1 MNSSCLS
8 ICRQGWLGVPLFFIG
23 VVSLAF
29 SQLVQDEKS
38 QSLSPE
44 DQIDLISGKIATLKD
59 RLKKVNKDQSGSQF
73 DLTKRSATG
82 NVRQLISTG
91 DSGDE
96 AILSIQRKLTDTN
109 EQWQSRSDEIKEVST
124 AVEERLKESEIIFQ
138 DLKDNFASRLEEAVP
153 ALNVLEENLKRT
165 EAEMDAVTILSQKAL
180 SDSIE
185 SYLALQSTS
194 NNLLSTAVPSVPAN
208 RNGNLRRKTA
218 SSPISSKVSSVDQEL
233 PLNLSSR
240 FSPSVDTSAGL
251 VRVRADQI
259 SGDEPSDVISR
270 LKNELAASKS
280 VQTELSVDTA
290 DMQADLRKAYR
301 EIVSLRSRLGE
312 SEQLSNELAKSRDS
326 LWQAGDGNLPT
337 AKSVTVK
344 INRLEKEL
352 RTAQEDLR
360 NSKKALLVE
369 QERSTAMIRS
379 ITSELERTRKELD
392 SAKSA
397 TINSVADSVR
407 LASLER
413 ELNDARRALQMI
425 KTAPTDPTQKSY
437 LNMQDELRKALGEIT
452 RMQIELGDK
461 KELEK
466 QIVRLKSSMELINQG
481 SGRDPNPEYA
491 NKLLIE
497 LNDAR
502 REVKNAKSMT
512 RQEGKELIERVAFLE
527 QELKASQL
535 ALKKTE
541 QVLEN
546 TKEKMAKEEFEFAS
560 TIQRLE
566 EDAQLTESSL
576 NNLSSGQLPTI
587 PFVEEM
593 EKNLAGSE
601 ERIRLMSEQ
610 FESEQ
615 TKASE
620 LINGLKVELESAVL
634 RQKRALDQL
643 ARKEAEMEG
652 KDVELRA
659 TKEEAKK
666 FKEEL
671 EVVKVIA
678 GQLEDLN
685 SVLDQTK
692 ETQSSQSSSLQQV
705 VDSLKEELNQAKV
718 ELVFA
723 LEETEQYKNDS
734 ARMIGSLE
742 SQLEDTRNQL
752 LAEQENQSDY
762 TNDTKDLILDLKSEL
777 VVAREEIARM
787 KSAGLGESV
796 QTNQAVAQLQEA
808 LGTIRILQESLEDA
822 EKVNLEVDNLRS
834 QLANS
839 MESQLLDLQQT
850 DDAKLALRKKT
861 EDLEAEISILREQGM
876 GTGIEFKKAN
886 ADLIEKLA
894 VSEAQIAELEKRSA
908 MAEDNGVLSLIDL
921 EEELAQEKLKNNQ
934 LQSELAQI
942 SPARKKTVDLL
953 EAELALT
960 MKKIEDLEAN
970 DIGRAEEIAKL
981 ESELKDALLSNKS
994 NESTEGNDLDQ
1005 IAMVS
1010 DLEKQL
1016 VDAQNRILEIQQ
1028 SQEENLTPSESNISS
1043 DQFAKLVEELA
1054 LAEGTIS
1061 KLENSLDSQETKRK
1075 NLQNQLD
1082 GTIAR
1087 LDEIQAQSEPSLND
1101 RGDSLFQAEGIVAM
1115 ESELLEAQQ
1124 TIDNLLAKTELEGTQ
1139 RKKLEDQLANALA
1152 KLDKIQGVEF
1162 TSESVNSDEI
1172 SELKDLL
1179 KEKDI
1184 KQQELEEELSNA
1196 IIDMTEKE
1204 AELEAA
1210 SFLREEV
1217 ELLAKK
1223 LETAEAKITNV
1234 ENDSSVNL
1242 EIELLQEEINLLKTE
1257 LENAKSENIPN
1268 QDESITMLQS
1278 QLQEAVSYSF
1288 EVQTEL
1294 EETKARLAEIES
1306 QQLGS
1311 QNPEL
1316 EKLLSQAKSN
1326 EEEAQNRIGDLTNAL
1341 QNSENLRKEMENLLS
1356 EMEMPS
1362 TEKQVDFAN
1371 DPKFIE
1377 LQKELV
1383 DLQQDLVAARG
1394 MEDPD
1399 LKALQLEL
1407 EASQNDSMRLNEEF
1421 KDAMENF
1428 GNIKDQLSRLEEENI
1443 RLQNITLSDAK
1454 SESREAISNLN
1465 SELKE
1470 LVSDNQNLNSEIS
1483 DRDNRIASL
1492 TEQLALAQMNVPGLN
1507 PDNAALRAQI
1517 VRLEGSLESARNNET
1532 RAKQNAQNSMLESQ
1546 DLVQKIALLE
1556 GRLREA
1562 MSNARGLPSAIPSEV
1577 VSNSDAL
1584 NQEVAQLKEQNEQL
1598 LEKLRTPSV
1607 IPERD
1612 QLDRR
1617 IRDLNQKNLMAQI
1630 QLDQERSRVEDLRK
1644 QLAESRDI
1652 KQEIV
1657 ERGQSANLKVGLL
1670 NDELDDSRKRIF
1682 SLEQALISAREAIR
1696 VLKLNDGS
1704 TNIQVSVPSSRR
1716 YNQYT
1721 PSTLDRS
1728 RRYVTSTKPIYPRS
1742 SIPSPTTPLPNARKI
1757 GLGSKVLS
1765 SPSIQQ
1771 LPAGDSSIQLSAQ
1784 VQFLNNK
1791 NRPAG
1796 FSEFFLVKN
1805 DLNTILNNSGIRIPS
1820 GKNIK
1825 STAELWA
1832 RSVQRGYRYP
1842 GVASSIRNALATNS
1856 LARLKTNSIGQA
1868 NLDDIEPGNYFVIG
1882 TSPLGQVGVVWSKS
1896 VRLNPGANSI
1906 VLDLRDAEW
1915 AQ

>member
-1 MNSSCLS
+1 M
-8 ICRQGWLGVPLFFIG
+8 
-23 VVSLAF
+23 
-29 SQLVQDEKS
+29 
-38 QSLSPE
+38 
-44 DQIDLISGKIATLKD
+44 
-59 RLKKVNKDQSGSQF
+59 
-73 DLTKRSATG
+73 
-82 NVRQLISTG
+82 
-91 DSGDE
+91 
-96 AILSIQRKLTDTN
+96 
-109 EQWQSRSDEIKEVST
+109 
-124 AVEERLKESEIIFQ
+124 
-138 DLKDNFASRLEEAVP
+138 
-153 ALNVLEENLKRT
+153 
-165 EAEMDAVTILSQKAL
+165 
-180 SDSIE
+180 
-185 SYLALQSTS
+185 
-194 NNLLSTAVPSVPAN
+194 
-208 RNGNLRRKTA
+208 
-218 SSPISSKVSSVDQEL
+218 
-233 PLNLSSR
+233 
-240 FSPSVDTSAGL
+240 
-251 VRVRADQI
+251 
-259 SGDEPSDVISR
+259 
-270 LKNELAASKS
+270 
-280 VQTELSVDTA
+280 
-290 DMQADLRKAYR
+290 
-301 EIVSLRSRLGE
+301 
-312 SEQLSNELAKSRDS
+312 
-326 LWQAGDGNLPT
+326 
-337 AKSVTVK
+337 
-344 INRLEKEL
+344 
-352 RTAQEDLR
+352 
-360 NSKKALLVE
+360 
-369 QERSTAMIRS
+369 
-379 ITSELERTRKELD
+379 
-392 SAKSA
+392 
-397 TINSVADSVR
+397 
-407 LASLER
+407 
-413 ELNDARRALQMI
+413 
-425 KTAPTDPTQKSY
+425 
-437 LNMQDELRKALGEIT
+437 
-452 RMQIELGDK
+452 
-461 KELEK
+461 
-466 QIVRLKSSMELINQG
+466 
-481 SGRDPNPEYA
+481 
-491 NKLLIE
+491 
-497 LNDAR
+497 
-502 REVKNAKSMT
+502 
-512 RQEGKELIERVAFLE
+512 
-527 QELKASQL
+527 
-535 ALKKTE
+535 
-541 QVLEN
+541 
-546 TKEKMAKEEFEFAS
+546 
-560 TIQRLE
+560 
-566 EDAQLTESSL
+566 
-576 NNLSSGQLPTI
+576 
-587 PFVEEM
+587 
-593 EKNLAGSE
+593 
-601 ERIRLMSEQ
+601 
-610 FESEQ
+610 
-615 TKASE
+615 
-620 LINGLKVELESAVL
+620 
-634 RQKRALDQL
+634 
-643 ARKEAEMEG
+643 
-652 KDVELRA
+652 
-659 TKEEAKK
+659 
-666 FKEEL
+666 
-671 EVVKVIA
+671 
-678 GQLEDLN
+678 
-685 SVLDQTK
+685 
-692 ETQSSQSSSLQQV
+692 
-705 VDSLKEELNQAKV
+705 
-718 ELVFA
+718 
-723 LEETEQYKNDS
+723 
-734 ARMIGSLE
+734 
-742 SQLEDTRNQL
+742 
-752 LAEQENQSDY
+752 
-762 TNDTKDLILDLKSEL
+762 
-777 VVAREEIARM
+777 
-787 KSAGLGESV
+787 
-796 QTNQAVAQLQEA
+796 
-808 LGTIRILQESLEDA
+808 
-822 EKVNLEVDNLRS
+822 
-834 QLANS
+834 
-839 MESQLLDLQQT
+839 
-850 DDAKLALRKKT
+850 
-861 EDLEAEISILREQGM
+861 
-876 GTGIEFKKAN
+876 
-886 ADLIEKLA
+886 
-894 VSEAQIAELEKRSA
+894 
-908 MAEDNGVLSLIDL
+908 
-921 EEELAQEKLKNNQ
+921 
-934 LQSELAQI
+934 
-942 SPARKKTVDLL
+942 
-953 EAELALT
+953 
-960 MKKIEDLEAN
+960 
-970 DIGRAEEIAKL
+970 
-981 ESELKDALLSNKS
+981 
-994 NESTEGNDLDQ
+994 
-1005 IAMVS
+1005 
-1010 DLEKQL
+1010 
-1016 VDAQNRILEIQQ
+1016 
-1028 SQEENLTPSESNISS
+1028 
-1043 DQFAKLVEELA
+1043 
-1054 LAEGTIS
+1054 AEGTIS

-1082 GTIAR
+1082 DTIAR
-1087 LDEIQAQSEPSLND
+1087 LDEFQAQSEPSLND

-1306 QQLGS
+1306 QQLGF

-1728 RRYVTSTKPIYPRS
+1728 RRYVTSTNPIYPSS

>member
-994 NESTEGNDLDQ
+994 TESTEGNDLDQ

-1082 GTIAR
+1082 DTIAR

-1101 RGDSLFQAEGIVAM
+1101 PGDSLFQAEGIVAM

-1728 RRYVTSTKPIYPRS
+1728 RRYVTSTKPIYPSS

>member
-1 MNSSCLS
+1 MNFSCLS

-194 NNLLSTAVPSVPAN
+194 NNMLSTAVPSVPAN

-970 DIGRAEEIAKL
+970 DISRAEEIAKL

-994 NESTEGNDLDQ
+994 NESTKGNDLDQ

-1028 SQEENLTPSESNISS
+1028 SREENLTPGESNISS

-1101 RGDSLFQAEGIVAM
+1101 PGDSLVQAEGIVAM

-1306 QQLGS
+1306 QRLGS

-1470 LVSDNQNLNSEIS
+1470 LVSDNQNLNSEIN

-1598 LEKLRTPSV
+1598 LEKLRTPSI

-1728 RRYVTSTKPIYPRS
+1728 RRYVTSTKPIYPSS

>member
-1 MNSSCLS
+1 MNFSCLS

-44 DQIDLISGKIATLKD
+44 DQIDLISRKIVTLKD
-59 RLKKVNKDQSGSQF
+59 RLNQISKDQSGSQF

-82 NVRQLISTG
+82 NLRQLLSTG
-91 DSGDE
+91 DKSDE
-96 AILSIQRKLTDTN
+96 EILSIQRRLLNTN
-109 EQWQSRSDEIKEVST
+109 EQWESRSKEIKQVSLT
-124 AVEERLKESEIIFQ
+124 VEERINESEIIFQ
-138 DLKDNFASRLEEAVP
+138 DLKDNFASRLDEAVP
-153 ALNVLEENLKRT
+153 ALNALEENLKRT
-165 EAEMDAVTILSQKAL
+165 ETEMDAVAILSQKAL

-185 SYLALQSTS
+185 SYLSLQSES
-194 NNLLSTAVPSVPAN
+194 NNLLSKALPLVPAAQPKN
-208 RNGNLRRKTA
+208 NLNSLRTNS
-218 SSPISSKVSSVDQEL
+218 SSPIVSKVSSSTTGA
-233 PLNLSSR
+233 PMNLSSR
-240 FSPSVDTSAGL
+240 FSPTVDTSAGF
-251 VRVRADQI
+251 VRAKTDQI

-270 LKNELAASKS
+270 LKSELAVSKS

-290 DMQADLRKAYR
+290 DMQSDLRKAYR

-312 SEQLSNELAKSRDS
+312 SEQLSDELVKSRDS
-326 LWQAGDGNLPT
+326 LWQTVDGNLPT
-337 AKSVTVK
+337 AKSVSVK
-344 INRLEKEL
+344 IVRLENEL
-352 RTAQEDLR
+352 QTAKEDLQ
-360 NSKKALLVE
+360 NSKKALLIE

-379 ITSELERTRKELD
+379 ITSELDRTRKELD
-392 SAKSA
+392 AAKSA

-425 KTAPTDPTQKSY
+425 KTAPTDPTQESY
-437 LNMQDELRKALGEIT
+437 LAMQDELRKALGEIT
-452 RMQIELGDK
+452 KMQIELSDK

-466 QIVRLKSSMELINQG
+466 QIARLKSSMELINQG
-481 SGRDPNPEYA
+481 GGRAQNPEYA

-497 LNDAR
+497 LNDAK
-502 REVKNAKSMT
+502 REVKNAKSMS

-535 ALKKTE
+535 SLKKTE

-576 NNLSSGQLPTI
+576 SNLSAGQLPTI

-601 ERIRLMSEQ
+601 ERIKLMSEQ

-652 KDVELRA
+652 KDVELKA

-685 SVLDQTK
+685 TVLDQTK
-692 ETQSSQSSSLQQV
+692 ETQNSQSSSLQQV

-742 SQLEDTRNQL
+742 SQLEDTRNKL

-762 TNDTKDLILDLKSEL
+762 TNETKDLILDLKSEL

-839 MESQLLDLQQT
+839 MESQLLDLQQS
-850 DDAKLALRKKT
+850 DDQKLALRKKT
-861 EDLEAEISILREQGM
+861 EDLEAEIALLREQGI
-876 GTGIEFKKAN
+876 GSGVEFKKAN
-886 ADLIEKLA
+886 ADLIEKLEI
-894 VSEAQIAELEKRSA
+894 SKAQIAELEKRSA
-908 MAEDNGVLSLIDL
+908 MAEDNGVLSIIDL
-921 EEELAQEKLKNNQ
+921 EEELALEKLKNND
-934 LQSELAQI
+934 LQSELAQ
-942 SPARKKTVDLL
+942 
-953 EAELALT
+953 
-960 MKKIEDLEAN
+960 
-970 DIGRAEEIAKL
+970 
-981 ESELKDALLSNKS
+981 KS
-994 NESTEGNDLDQ
+994 LVPNQ

-1016 VDAQNRILEIQQ
+1016 IDAQNRLLEFQENQASERREGQ
-1028 SQEENLTPSESNISS
+1028 SVDSS
-1043 DQFAKLVEELA
+1043 
-1054 LAEGTIS
+1054 LAEVALEEKLQRAEETIAN
-1061 KLENSLDSQETKRK
+1061 LEFSLDSQESKRLE
-1075 NLQNQLD
+1075 LQEQLSN
-1082 GTIAR
+1082 TISR
-1087 LDEIQAQSEPSLND
+1087 LENVEINNTPSSQEIEKL
-1101 RGDSLFQAEGIVAM
+1101 R
-1115 ESELLEAQQ
+1115 
-1124 TIDNLLAKTELEGTQ
+1124 TLLA
-1139 RKKLEDQLANALA
+1139 
-1152 KLDKIQGVEF
+1152 
-1162 TSESVNSDEI
+1162 
-1172 SELKDLL
+1172 
-1179 KEKDI
+1179 EKDN
-1184 KQQELEEELSNA
+1184 KLNQLEEELGDV
-1196 IIDMTEKE
+1196 IVDMTEKE
-1204 AELEAA
+1204 AQVEAA
-1210 SFLREEV
+1210 IFLKEEV
-1217 ELLAKK
+1217 DLLAQK
-1223 LETAEAKITNV
+1223 LESAEAKIANAGI
-1234 ENDSSVNL
+1234 DSLGNS
-1242 EIELLQEEINLLKTE
+1242 ETKLLQDEINFLKAK
-1257 LENAKSENIPN
+1257 LENAKGSNVSNNDP
-1268 QDESITMLQS
+1268 SILKLQT
-1278 QLQEAVSYSF
+1278 QLQDAVSYSF

-1294 EETKARLAEIES
+1294 EETKARLSELENERGN
-1306 QQLGS
+1306 LE
-1311 QNPEL
+1311 NPEL
-1316 EKLLSQAKSN
+1316 EKLLTDAKIN
-1326 EEEAQNRIGDLTNAL
+1326 EENAQTRIADLTNAL
-1341 QNSENLRKEMENLLS
+1341 RNSENLRKEMESLLS
-1356 EMEMPS
+1356 ETEMPGQ
-1362 TEKQVDFAN
+1362 QVSGDLAN
-1371 DPKFIE
+1371 DPKFLE
-1377 LQKELV
+1377 LQQELV
-1383 DLQQDLVAARG
+1383 DLQQDLVAARE
-1394 MEDPD
+1394 MESPEVQD
-1399 LKALQLEL
+1399 LRMEL
-1407 EASQNDSMRLNEEF
+1407 ESSQNDSLRLNEEF

-1428 GNIKDQLSRLEEENI
+1428 SKIKDQVSLLEEENS

-1454 SESREAISNLN
+1454 NQSRDAISSLN
-1465 SELKE
+1465 SELKD
-1470 LVSDNQNLNSEIS
+1470 LVSDNKNLKTLIE

-1492 TEQLALAQMNVPGLN
+1492 TEQLALSQLDVPGLE

-1517 VRLEGSLESARNNET
+1517 VRLEGSLESAKNSES

-1546 DLVQKIALLE
+1546 DLIQKITLLE
-1556 GRLREA
+1556 ERLRDA
-1562 MSNARGLPSAIPSEV
+1562 MSNARGLPAAIPSEV
-1577 VSNSDAL
+1577 TFNSETL
-1584 NQEVAQLKEQNEQL
+1584 NQEIEQLKDQNEL
-1598 LEKLRTPSV
+1598 LMEKLRSPSS

-1644 QLAESRDI
+1644 QLSESRDI

-1670 NDELDDSRKRIF
+1670 NDELDDAKKRVF
-1682 SLEQALISAREAIR
+1682 SLEQALIAAREAIR
-1696 VLKLNDGS
+1696 VLKSTDGS
-1704 TNIQVSVPSSRR
+1704 SNIQVSIPSPNRYTQYNPLSSNTSNRYVSSTRPRYSRPVPSSA
-1716 YNQYT
+1716 
-1721 PSTLDRS
+1721 PSLP
-1728 RRYVTSTKPIYPRS
+1728 V
-1742 SIPSPTTPLPNARKI
+1742 PNARKVQ
-1757 GLGSKVLS
+1757 LGSPILNS
-1765 SPSIQQ
+1765 SSIQQ

-1805 DLNTILNNSGIRIPS
+1805 DLTSILSDSGIKVPPN
-1820 GKNIK
+1820 KNIK
-1825 STAELWA
+1825 SIAELWA

-1868 NLDDIEPGNYFVIG
+1868 NLDDIEPGRYFVIG

-1896 VRLNPGANSI
+1896 VNLIPGSNNI

>member
-1 MNSSCLS
+1 MNFSCLS

-194 NNLLSTAVPSVPAN
+194 NNMLSTAVPSVPAN

-970 DIGRAEEIAKL
+970 DISRAEEIAKL

-1028 SQEENLTPSESNISS
+1028 SREENLTPGESNISS

-1101 RGDSLFQAEGIVAM
+1101 PGDSLVQAEGIVAM

-1306 QQLGS
+1306 QRLGS

-1470 LVSDNQNLNSEIS
+1470 LVSDNQNLNSEIN

-1598 LEKLRTPSV
+1598 LEKLRTPSI

-1728 RRYVTSTKPIYPRS
+1728 RRYVTSTKPIYPSS

>member
-1 MNSSCLS
+1 MNFSCLS

-59 RLKKVNKDQSGSQF
+59 RLNEVSKDQSGSRF

-82 NVRQLISTG
+82 NLRQLLS
-91 DSGDE
+91 SGDRSDE
-96 AILSIQRKLTDTN
+96 EILFIQRKLLNTN
-109 EQWQSRSDEIKEVST
+109 EQWESRSKEIKQVSLT
-124 AVEERLKESEIIFQ
+124 VEERLKESEIIFQ
-138 DLKDNFASRLEEAVP
+138 DLKDNFASRLDEAVP

-165 EAEMDAVTILSQKAL
+165 ETEMDAVAILSQKAL

-185 SYLALQSTS
+185 SYLSLQSES
-194 NNLLSTAVPSVPAN
+194 NNLLSKALPSVPPVQPKN
-208 RNGNLRRKTA
+208 NLNSLRTNS
-218 SSPISSKVSSVDQEL
+218 SSPIVSKVSSSGKEL
-233 PLNLSSR
+233 PLDLSSR
-240 FSPSVDTSAGL
+240 FSPTVDTSAGF
-251 VRVRADQI
+251 VRAKTDQI

-270 LKNELAASKS
+270 LKSELAVSKS

-290 DMQADLRKAYR
+290 DMQSDLRKAYR

-312 SEQLSNELAKSRDS
+312 SEQLSDELAKSRDS
-326 LWQAGDGNLPT
+326 LWQTGDGNLPT

-344 INRLEKEL
+344 ITRLENEL
-352 RTAQEDLR
+352 QTAKEDLQ
-360 NSKKALLVE
+360 NSKKALLIE

-379 ITSELERTRKELD
+379 ITSELDRTRKELD
-392 SAKSA
+392 AAKSA

-425 KTAPTDPTQKSY
+425 KTAPTDPTQESY
-437 LNMQDELRKALGEIT
+437 LGMQDELRKALGEIT
-452 RMQIELGDK
+452 KMQIELSDK

-466 QIVRLKSSMELINQG
+466 QIARLKSSMELINQG
-481 SGRDPNPEYA
+481 SGRGPNPEYA

-497 LNDAR
+497 LNDAK
-502 REVKNAKSMT
+502 REVKNAKSMS

-546 TKEKMAKEEFEFAS
+546 TNEKMAKEEFEFAS

-576 NNLSSGQLPTI
+576 SNLSTGQLPTI

-601 ERIRLMSEQ
+601 ERIKLMSEQ

-652 KDVELRA
+652 KDVELKA
-659 TKEEAKK
+659 TKEKAKK

-692 ETQSSQSSSLQQV
+692 ETQNSQSTSLQQV

-742 SQLEDTRNQL
+742 NQLEDTRNKL

-850 DDAKLALRKKT
+850 DDQKLALRKKT
-861 EDLEAEISILREQGM
+861 EDLEAEIALLRDQGI
-876 GTGIEFKKAN
+876 GSGVEFKKAN
-886 ADLIEKLA
+886 ADLIEKLEI
-894 VSEAQIAELEKRSA
+894 SKAQIAELEKRSA

-921 EEELAQEKLKNNQ
+921 EEELALEKLKTND
-934 LQSELAQI
+934 LQAELAQ
-942 SPARKKTVDLL
+942 
-953 EAELALT
+953 
-960 MKKIEDLEAN
+960 
-970 DIGRAEEIAKL
+970 
-981 ESELKDALLSNKS
+981 KS
-994 NESTEGNDLDQ
+994 LVPNQ

-1016 VDAQNRILEIQQ
+1016 IDAQNRLLEFQENQ
-1028 SQEENLTPSESNISS
+1028 ASQREAVQDEDLL
-1043 DQFAKLVEELA
+1043 AKVDLEEELQR
-1054 LAEGTIS
+1054 AEETIAN
-1061 KLENSLDSQETKRK
+1061 LEFSLDSQESKRLE
-1075 NLQNQLD
+1075 LQEQLSN
-1082 GTIAR
+1082 TISR
-1087 LDEIQAQSEPSLND
+1087 LEKVEINNTPSSEEIEKL
-1101 RGDSLFQAEGIVAM
+1101 R
-1115 ESELLEAQQ
+1115 
-1124 TIDNLLAKTELEGTQ
+1124 TLLA
-1139 RKKLEDQLANALA
+1139 
-1152 KLDKIQGVEF
+1152 
-1162 TSESVNSDEI
+1162 
-1172 SELKDLL
+1172 
-1179 KEKDI
+1179 EKDT
-1184 KQQELEEELSNA
+1184 KLNQLEEELGDV
-1196 IIDMTEKE
+1196 IVDMTEKE
-1204 AELEAA
+1204 AQVEAA
-1210 SFLREEV
+1210 NFLKEEV
-1217 ELLAKK
+1217 DLLAQK
-1223 LETAEAKITNV
+1223 LEDAEAKISNV
-1234 ENDSSVNL
+1234 GIDSL
-1242 EIELLQEEINLLKTE
+1242 GDPETKLLQDEINFLKE
-1257 LENAKSENIPN
+1257 KLENAKGSNVAQNDP
-1268 QDESITMLQS
+1268 SILKLQT
-1278 QLQEAVSYSF
+1278 QLQDAVSYSF

-1294 EETKARLAEIES
+1294 EETKARLSELEN
-1306 QQLGS
+1306 QRGNV

-1316 EKLLSQAKSN
+1316 EKLLTDAKIN
-1326 EEEAQNRIGDLTNAL
+1326 EENAQTRIADLSDAL
-1341 QNSENLRKEMENLLS
+1341 RNSENLRKEMESLLS
-1356 EMEMPS
+1356 ETEMPGQ
-1362 TEKQVDFAN
+1362 QVSGDLAN
-1371 DPKFIE
+1371 DPKFLE
-1377 LQKELV
+1377 LQQELV
-1383 DLQQDLVAARG
+1383 DLQQDLLAARE
-1394 MEDPD
+1394 MESPEVKD
-1399 LKALQLEL
+1399 LRMEL
-1407 EASQNDSMRLNEEF
+1407 ESSQNDSLRLNEEF

-1428 GNIKDQLSRLEEENI
+1428 SKIKDQVSLLEEENS
-1443 RLQNITLSDAK
+1443 RLQNITLSNAK
-1454 SESREAISNLN
+1454 NQSRDAISNLN
-1465 SELKE
+1465 SELKD
-1470 LVSDNQNLNSEIS
+1470 LVSDNKNLNALIE

-1492 TEQLALAQMNVPGLN
+1492 TEQLALSQLDVPGLE
-1507 PDNAALRAQI
+1507 PDNATLRAQI
-1517 VRLEGSLESARNNET
+1517 VRLEGSLESAKNNES

-1556 GRLREA
+1556 ERLRDA
-1562 MSNARGLPSAIPSEV
+1562 MSNARGLPAGIPSEV
-1577 VSNSDAL
+1577 SFNSDTL
-1584 NQEVAQLKEQNEQL
+1584 NQEIEQLKEQNEL
-1598 LEKLRTPSV
+1598 LMEKLRSPSS

-1644 QLAESRDI
+1644 QLTESRDI

-1670 NDELDDSRKRIF
+1670 NDELDDAKKRVF
-1682 SLEQALISAREAIR
+1682 SLEQALIAAREAIR
-1696 VLKLNDGS
+1696 VLKSTDGS
-1704 TNIQVSVPSSRR
+1704 SNIQVS
-1716 YNQYT
+1716 
-1721 PSTLDRS
+1721 
-1728 RRYVTSTKPIYPRS
+1728 
-1742 SIPSPTTPLPNARKI
+1742 IPSPNRYKQYNPLTSNTSNRYVSSTRPRYSRPISSSVPSVPVPNARKVQ
-1757 GLGSKVLS
+1757 LGSPILNS
-1765 SPSIQQ
+1765 SSIQQ

-1805 DLNTILNNSGIRIPS
+1805 DLTSILSDSGIKIPPN
-1820 GKNIK
+1820 KNIK
-1825 STAELWA
+1825 SIAELWA

-1868 NLDDIEPGNYFVIG
+1868 NLDDIKPGNYFVIG

-1896 VRLNPGANSI
+1896 VNLVPGSNNI

>member
-1 MNSSCLS
+1 MNFSCLS

-44 DQIDLISGKIATLKD
+44 DQIDLISGKIATLKE
-59 RLKKVNKDQSGSQF
+59 RLSKVYKDQSGSQF
-73 DLTKRSATG
+73 DLTKRSASG

-96 AILSIQRKLTDTN
+96 AILSIQKKLTDTN
-109 EQWQSRSDEIKEVST
+109 EQWQLRSDEIKEVSST
-124 AVEERLKESEIIFQ
+124 VESRLNESEIIFQ
-138 DLKDNFASRLEEAVP
+138 DLKDNFASSLEEATP

-165 EAEMDAVTILSQKAL
+165 EAEMDAITILSQKAL
-180 SDSIE
+180 SDAIE
-185 SYLALQSTS
+185 SYLALQSAS
-194 NNLLSTAVPSVPAN
+194 NNLLSTAVPSVPPN
-208 RNGNLRRKTA
+208 KNGNLRSTTS

-251 VRVRADQI
+251 VRVRTDQI
-259 SGDEPSDVISR
+259 SGDEPSDVITR
-270 LKNELAASKS
+270 LKTELAASKS

-1306 QQLGS
+1306 QQLGF

-1728 RRYVTSTKPIYPRS
+1728 RRYVTSTNPIYPSS